1 MAEKQL
7 NPSTCYNLSFF
18 KEIMK
23 ELRRVDDNIIPRMN
37 STDTHSEKA
46 CGEFFS
52 QLAQSYRKRENAV
65 DYCLK
70 VMDEQ
75 IEKKTKLLEEDP
87 DDYETKS
94 SLFSDETKRRMI
106 ANELVVED
114 IVRARSL
121 QVFKTK
127 CKVFDTSSLEVKP

>member
-1 MAEKQL
+1 MAEKRL

-37 STDTHSEKA
+37 MTDTHSEKA

-52 QLAQSYRKRENAV
+52 QLAESYRKRENAV

-70 VMDEQ
+70 IMDEQ
-75 IEKKTKLLEEDP
+75 IDKKTKLLEEDP
-87 DDYETKS
+87 DDFDTKS

-127 CKVFDTSSLEVKP
+127 CKIFDTSSLELKS

>member
-1 MAEKQL
+1 MAENKL
-7 NPSTCYNLSFF
+7 NPSICFNLSYF

-23 ELRRVDDNIIPRMN
+23 ELRRVDDNIIPRLN

-46 CGEFFS
+46 CGEFFA
-52 QLAQSYRKRENAV
+52 QLAESYRKREQAV

-75 IEKKTKLLEEDP
+75 IAKKNKLLEEDP
-87 DDYETKS
+87 DDYDVQS
-94 SLFSDETKRRMI
+94 SLFTDESKRRMI

-121 QVFKTK
+121 QVFKNK
-127 CKVFDTSSLEVKP
+127 CKIFDTSSLELKS